1 MFEFLASVF
10 SGAFGSVLAFF
21 AGKKALI
28 PSAKDE
34 LEDLITLANN
44 STDAEVKD
52 ALYLRA
58 AKVAS
63 NYGKRRLLDL
73 VLSMAHYAVVVMLV
87 MTVFAL
93 FAFIVTACAAV
104 YASYHLNAADSI
116 TIAGSCIEYFKL
128 TGIVLVSFGLFKVI
142 AWHMAER
149 SMSK

>member
-21 AGKKALI
+21 AGKKTLI

-63 NYGKRRLLDL
+63 NYGKCRLLDL

-87 MTVFAL
+87 MTV

>member
-10 SGAFGSVLAFF
+10 SGAFGSLLAFF
-21 AGKKALI
+21 AGKKTLI

-44 STDAEVKD
+44 STDPEVKD

-87 MTVFAL
+87 MTVFA
-93 FAFIVTACAAV
+93 FIVTTCAAV

-128 TGIVLVSFGLFKVI
+128 TGIVLVSFGLFKII

-149 SMSK
+149 SINK

>member
-21 AGKKALI
+21 AGKKTLI

-52 ALYLRA
+52 SLYLRA

-87 MTVFAL
+87 MTV

>member
-21 AGKKALI
+21 AGKKTLI

-58 AKVAS
+58 AKVSS

-87 MTVFAL
+87 MTV

>member
-21 AGKKALI
+21 AGKKTVI

-87 MTVFAL
+87 MTVFA
-93 FAFIVTACAAV
+93 FIVTACAAV

>member
-10 SGAFGSVLAFF
+10 SGAFGSLLAFF
-21 AGKKALI
+21 AGKKTLI

-44 STDAEVKD
+44 STDPEVKD
-52 ALYLRA
+52 ALYSRA

-87 MTVFAL
+87 MTVFA
-93 FAFIVTACAAV
+93 FIVTACAAV
-104 YASYHLNAADSI
+104 YASYHLNAVASI
-116 TIAGSCIEYFKL
+116 IIASSCVEYL
-128 TGIVLVSFGLFKVI
+128 TWTGIILVSYGLFKAFVWI
-142 AWHMAER
+142 MAER
-149 SMSK
+149 SLNK

>member
-21 AGKKALI
+21 AGKKTLI

-87 MTVFAL
+87 MTVFA
-93 FAFIVTACAAV
+93 FIVTACAAV

>member
-21 AGKKALI
+21 AGKKTLI

-63 NYGKRRLLDL
+63 NYGKCCLLDL

-87 MTVFAL
+87 MTV

>member
-10 SGAFGSVLAFF
+10 SGAFGSLLAFF
-21 AGKKALI
+21 ASKKTLI
-28 PSAKDE
+28 PSVKDE

-44 STDAEVKD
+44 STDPEVKD
-52 ALYLRA
+52 TLYSRA

-73 VLSMAHYAVVVMLV
+73 VLSMAHCAVVVMLL
-87 MTVFAL
+87 MTV
-93 FAFIVTACAAV
+93 FAFIVTVCAAV

-128 TGIVLVSFGLFKVI
+128 TGIVLVSFGLFKAIV
-142 AWHMAER
+142 WYMAER
-149 SMSK
+149 SLNK

>member
-1 MFEFLASVF
+1 MFEFIASVF
-10 SGAFGSVLAFF
+10 SGAFGSLLAFF
-21 AGKKALI
+21 AGKKTLI

-44 STDAEVKD
+44 STDPEVKD

-73 VLSMAHYAVVVMLV
+73 VLSMAHYAVVVMLLMAV
-87 MTVFAL
+87 
-93 FAFIVTACAAV
+93 FAFIVTVCAAV

-116 TIAGSCIEYFKL
+116 AIAGSCIEYFKL
-128 TGIVLVSFGLFKVI
+128 TGIVLVSFGLFKAIV
-142 AWHMAER
+142 WYMAER
-149 SMSK
+149 SLNK